1 MAEVAVLC
9 GLSYQTAEDHTY
21 TQLRWMESAA
31 IRREARHMQTLIGA
45 VRVAV
50 NGTADN
56 VKAAMRELK
65 EREKIR

>member
-1 MAEVAVLC
+1 
-9 GLSYQTAEDHTY
+9 
-21 TQLRWMESAA
+21 MESAA